1 MANSPGEREER
12 PRMYKKT
19 RVVQQLKHKGE
30 GGEGG
35 DWGGGDGGVG
45 GGEAAGG
52 GNGKAVGRTLAS
64 DSAGVALVMGPAL

>member
-1 MANSPGEREER
+1 MANSAGEREER

-35 DWGGGDGGVG
+35 DWGGGERRSRRRRGSWRRKWEGS
-45 GGEAAGG
+45 
-52 GNGKAVGRTLAS
+52 GRTLAS
-64 DSAGVALVMGPAL
+64 DSAGVALVMVPAL

>member
-1 MANSPGEREER
+1 
-12 PRMYKKT
+12 MYKKT
-19 RVVQQLKHKGE
+19 RVVQQLKHKGEGGE

>member
-1 MANSPGEREER
+1 MANSTGEREER

-19 RVVQQLKHKGE
+19 WVVQQLKHKGE

-45 GGEAAGG
+45 DCAKGGTVQEVAQASTEA
-52 GNGKAVGRTLAS
+52 
-64 DSAGVALVMGPAL
+64 